1 MRTNIFLLSLLVSF
15 AFAENADI
23 EEILNENE
31 SNFSLSEKSQDKVND
46 LSTEK
51 DSLLAEWKVV
61 VKQVEG
67 LKIYNEQKRRQIAA
81 QEERLA
87 TISAQ
92 TKEID
97 VITRDIP
104 VLMEEMVEVLDNFVM
119 LDAPFSLDERV
130 NRINQITAILTDP
143 TVTKSEQVRQVM
155 EAYSIEG
162 EYGRTIET
170 YEDAIEIDG
179 EEKVVNILRIGRI
192 ALMYQLKD
200 QSQAGVWDTEANGGK
215 GGWVEVDGYRLAIRD
230 GIRMANKTAP
240 LDLLA
245 VPVKFKAKKGDK

>member
-1 MRTNIFLLSLLVSF
+1 MRTYIYLLSLL
-15 AFAENADI
+15 AFFGFSENTDI
-23 EEILNENE
+23 EEILSENEN
-31 SNFSLSEKSQDKVND
+31 NFSLSEKSQSQVNE

-67 LKIYNEQKRRQIAA
+67 LKIYNEQKRRQIKA
-81 QEERLA
+81 QEERMVTLA
-87 TISAQ
+87 EQ
-92 TKEID
+92 TRQVV
-97 VITRDIP
+97 VIQRQIP
-104 VLMEEMVEVLDNFVM
+104 PLMERMADSLEQFVS

-130 NRINQITAILTDP
+130 KRINQVRATLSDPKVTA
-143 TVTKSEQVRQVM
+143 SEQFRQVL
-155 EAYSIEG
+155 EAYNIER

-170 YEDAIEIDG
+170 YEDAIIIDG
-179 EEKVVNILRIGRI
+179 EEKVVNILRIGRL

-200 QSQAGVWDTEANGGK
+200 QSQAGIWDSEQND
-215 GGWVEVDGYRLAIRD
+215 WVEVSGYRLPVRD

-245 VPVKFKAKKGDK
+245 VPVKFQGGE

>member
-1 MRTNIFLLSLLVSF
+1 MRTYFYLLSLLAFF
-15 AFAENADI
+15 AFSENTDI
-23 EEILNENE
+23 EEILTENE
-31 SNFSLSEKSQDKVND
+31 SNFSLSEKSQSQVND

-67 LKIYNEQKRRQIAA
+67 LKIYNEQKRRQIKA
-81 QEERLA
+81 QEERMVTLA
-87 TISAQ
+87 EQ
-92 TKEID
+92 TRQVV
-97 VITRDIP
+97 VIQRQIP
-104 VLMEEMVEVLDNFVM
+104 PLMERMADSLEQFVS

-130 NRINQITAILTDP
+130 KRINQVRATLSDPKVTA
-143 TVTKSEQVRQVM
+143 SEQVRQVL
-155 EAYSIEG
+155 EAYNIER

-170 YEDAIEIDG
+170 YEDAIVIDG
-179 EEKVVNILRIGRI
+179 EEKVVNILRIGRL

-200 QSQAGVWDTEANGGK
+200 QSQAGIWDSEQND
-215 GGWVEVDGYRLAIRD
+215 WVEVSGYRLPVRD

-245 VPVKFKAKKGDK
+245 VPVKFQGGE

>member
-1 MRTNIFLLSLLVSF
+1 MRTYFYLLSLL
-15 AFAENADI
+15 AFFGFSENTDI
-23 EEILNENE
+23 EEILSENEN
-31 SNFSLSEKSQDKVND
+31 NFSLSEKSQSQVNE

-67 LKIYNEQKRRQIAA
+67 LKIYNEQKRRQIKA
-81 QEERLA
+81 QEERMVTLA
-87 TISAQ
+87 EQ
-92 TKEID
+92 TRQVV
-97 VITRDIP
+97 VIQRQIP
-104 VLMEEMVEVLDNFVM
+104 PLMERMADSLEQFVS

-130 NRINQITAILTDP
+130 KRINQVRATLSDPKVTA
-143 TVTKSEQVRQVM
+143 SEQVRQVL
-155 EAYSIEG
+155 EAYNIER

-170 YEDAIEIDG
+170 YEDAIIIDG
-179 EEKVVNILRIGRI
+179 EEKVVNILRIGRL

-200 QSQAGVWDTEANGGK
+200 QSQAGIWDSEQND
-215 GGWVEVDGYRLAIRD
+215 WVEVSGYRLPVRD

-245 VPVKFKAKKGDK
+245 VPVKFQGGE

>member
-1 MRTNIFLLSLLVSF
+1 MRTYIYLLSLL
-15 AFAENADI
+15 AFFGFSENTDI
-23 EEILNENE
+23 EEILSENEN
-31 SNFSLSEKSQDKVND
+31 NFSLSEKSQSQVNE

-67 LKIYNEQKRRQIAA
+67 LKIYNEQKRRQIKA
-81 QEERLA
+81 QEERMVTLA
-87 TISAQ
+87 EQ
-92 TKEID
+92 TRQVV
-97 VITRDIP
+97 VIQRQIP
-104 VLMEEMVEVLDNFVM
+104 PLMERMADSLEQFVS

-130 NRINQITAILTDP
+130 KRINQVRATLSDPKVTA
-143 TVTKSEQVRQVM
+143 SEQVRQVL
-155 EAYSIEG
+155 EAYNIER

-170 YEDAIEIDG
+170 YEDAIIIDG
-179 EEKVVNILRIGRI
+179 EEKVVNILRIGRL

-200 QSQAGVWDTEANGGK
+200 QSQAGIWDSEQND
-215 GGWVEVDGYRLAIRD
+215 WVEVSGYRLPVRD

-245 VPVKFKAKKGDK
+245 VPVKFKGGE

>member
-1 MRTNIFLLSLLVSF
+1 MRTYIYLLSLLAFF
-15 AFAENADI
+15 AFSENTDI
-23 EEILNENE
+23 EEILSENEN
-31 SNFSLSEKSQDKVND
+31 NFSLSEKSQSQVND

-67 LKIYNEQKRRQIAA
+67 LKIYNEQKRRQIKA
-81 QEERLA
+81 QEERMVTLA
-87 TISAQ
+87 EQ
-92 TKEID
+92 TRQVV
-97 VITRDIP
+97 VIQRQIP
-104 VLMEEMVEVLDNFVM
+104 PLMERMADSLEQFVS

-130 NRINQITAILTDP
+130 KRINQVRATLSDPKVTA
-143 TVTKSEQVRQVM
+143 SEQVRQVL
-155 EAYSIEG
+155 EAYNIER

-170 YEDAIEIDG
+170 YEDAIIIDG
-179 EEKVVNILRIGRI
+179 EEKVVNILRIGRL

-200 QSQAGVWDTEANGGK
+200 QSQAGIWDSEQND
-215 GGWVEVDGYRLAIRD
+215 WVEVSGYRLPVRD

-245 VPVKFKAKKGDK
+245 VPVKFQGGE

>member
-1 MRTNIFLLSLLVSF
+1 MRTYIYLLSLLAFF
-15 AFAENADI
+15 AFSENTDI
-23 EEILNENE
+23 EEILSENEN
-31 SNFSLSEKSQDKVND
+31 NFSLSEKSQSQVND

-67 LKIYNEQKRRQIAA
+67 LKIYNEQKRRQIKA
-81 QEERLA
+81 QEERMVTLA
-87 TISAQ
+87 EQ
-92 TKEID
+92 TRQVV
-97 VITRDIP
+97 VIQRQIP
-104 VLMEEMVEVLDNFVM
+104 PLMERMADSLEQFVS

-130 NRINQITAILTDP
+130 KRINQVRATLSDPKVTA
-143 TVTKSEQVRQVM
+143 SEQVRQVL
-155 EAYSIEG
+155 EAYNIER

-170 YEDAIEIDG
+170 YEDAIVIDG
-179 EEKVVNILRIGRI
+179 EEKVVNILRIGRL

-200 QSQAGVWDTEANGGK
+200 QSQAGIWDSEQND
-215 GGWVEVDGYRLAIRD
+215 WVEVSGYRLPVRD

-245 VPVKFKAKKGDK
+245 VPVNFQGGE

>member
-1 MRTNIFLLSLLVSF
+1 MRTYIYLLSLL
-15 AFAENADI
+15 AFFGFSENTDI
-23 EEILNENE
+23 EEILSENEN
-31 SNFSLSEKSQDKVND
+31 NFSLSEKSQSQVNE

-67 LKIYNEQKRRQIAA
+67 LKIYNEQKRRQIKA
-81 QEERLA
+81 QEERMVTLA
-87 TISAQ
+87 EQ
-92 TKEID
+92 TRQVV
-97 VITRDIP
+97 VIQRQIP
-104 VLMEEMVEVLDNFVM
+104 PLMERMADSLEQFVS

-130 NRINQITAILTDP
+130 KRINQVRATLSDPKVTA
-143 TVTKSEQVRQVM
+143 SEQVRQVL
-155 EAYSIEG
+155 EAYNIER

-170 YEDAIEIDG
+170 YEDAIIIDG
-179 EEKVVNILRIGRI
+179 EEKVVNILRIGRL

-200 QSQAGVWDTEANGGK
+200 QSQAGIWDSEQND
-215 GGWVEVDGYRLAIRD
+215 WVEVSGYRLPVRD

-245 VPVKFKAKKGDK
+245 VPVKFQGGE

>member
-1 MRTNIFLLSLLVSF
+1 MRTYIYLLSLLAFF
-15 AFAENADI
+15 AFSENTDI
-23 EEILNENE
+23 EEILSENEN
-31 SNFSLSEKSQDKVND
+31 NFSLSEKSQSQVND

-67 LKIYNEQKRRQIAA
+67 LKIYNEQKRRQIKA
-81 QEERLA
+81 QEERMVTLA
-87 TISAQ
+87 EQ
-92 TKEID
+92 TRQVV
-97 VITRDIP
+97 VIQRQIP
-104 VLMEEMVEVLDNFVM
+104 PLMERMADSLEQFVS

-130 NRINQITAILTDP
+130 KRINQVRATLSDPKVTA
-143 TVTKSEQVRQVM
+143 SEQVRQVL
-155 EAYSIEG
+155 EAYNIER

-170 YEDAIEIDG
+170 YEDAIVIDG
-179 EEKVVNILRIGRI
+179 EEKVVNILRIGRL

-200 QSQAGVWDTEANGGK
+200 QSQAGIWDSEQND
-215 GGWVEVDGYRLAIRD
+215 WVEVSGYRLPVRK

-245 VPVKFKAKKGDK
+245 VP

>member
-1 MRTNIFLLSLLVSF
+1 MRTYIYLLSLL
-15 AFAENADI
+15 AFFGFSENTDI
-23 EEILNENE
+23 EEILSENEN
-31 SNFSLSEKSQDKVND
+31 NFSLSEKSQSQVNE

-67 LKIYNEQKRRQIAA
+67 LKIYNEQKRRQIKA
-81 QEERLA
+81 QEERMVTLA
-87 TISAQ
+87 EQ
-92 TKEID
+92 TRQVV
-97 VITRDIP
+97 VIQIQIP
-104 VLMEEMVEVLDNFVM
+104 PLMERMADSLEQFVS

-130 NRINQITAILTDP
+130 KRINQVRATLSDPKVTA
-143 TVTKSEQVRQVM
+143 SEQVRQVL
-155 EAYSIEG
+155 EAYNIER

-170 YEDAIEIDG
+170 YEDAIIIDG
-179 EEKVVNILRIGRI
+179 EEKVVNILRIGRL

-200 QSQAGVWDTEANGGK
+200 QSQAGIWDSEQND
-215 GGWVEVDGYRLAIRD
+215 WVEVSGYRLPVRD

-245 VPVKFKAKKGDK
+245 VPVKFQGGE

>member
-1 MRTNIFLLSLLVSF
+1 MRTYIYLLSLLAFF
-15 AFAENADI
+15 AFSENTDI
-23 EEILNENE
+23 EEILSENEN
-31 SNFSLSEKSQDKVND
+31 NFSLSEKSQSQVNE

-67 LKIYNEQKRRQIAA
+67 LKIYNEQKRRQIKA
-81 QEERLA
+81 QEERMVTLA
-87 TISAQ
+87 EQ
-92 TKEID
+92 TRQVV
-97 VITRDIP
+97 VIQRQIP
-104 VLMEEMVEVLDNFVM
+104 PLMERMADSLEQFVS

-130 NRINQITAILTDP
+130 KRINQVRATLSDPKVTA
-143 TVTKSEQVRQVM
+143 SEQVRQVL
-155 EAYSIEG
+155 EAYNIER

-170 YEDAIEIDG
+170 YEDAIVIDG
-179 EEKVVNILRIGRI
+179 EEKVVNILRIGRL

-200 QSQAGVWDTEANGGK
+200 QSQAGIWDSEQND
-215 GGWVEVDGYRLAIRD
+215 WVEVSGYRLPVRD

-245 VPVKFKAKKGDK
+245 VPVKFQGGE

>member
-1 MRTNIFLLSLLVSF
+1 MRTYIYLLSLLAFF
-15 AFAENADI
+15 AFSENTDI
-23 EEILNENE
+23 EEILSENEN
-31 SNFSLSEKSQDKVND
+31 NFSLSEKSQSQVND

-67 LKIYNEQKRRQIAA
+67 LKIYNEQKRRQIKA
-81 QEERLA
+81 QEERMVTLA
-87 TISAQ
+87 EQ
-92 TKEID
+92 TRQVV
-97 VITRDIP
+97 VIQRQIP
-104 VLMEEMVEVLDNFVM
+104 PLMERMADSLEQFVS

-130 NRINQITAILTDP
+130 KRINQVRATLSDPKVTA
-143 TVTKSEQVRQVM
+143 SEQVRQVL
-155 EAYSIEG
+155 EAYNIER

-170 YEDAIEIDG
+170 YEDAIVIDG
-179 EEKVVNILRIGRI
+179 EEKVVNILRIGRL

-200 QSQAGVWDTEANGGK
+200 QSQAGIWDSEQND
-215 GGWVEVDGYRLAIRD
+215 WVEVSGYRLPVRD

-245 VPVKFKAKKGDK
+245 VPVKFQGGE

>member
-1 MRTNIFLLSLLVSF
+1 MRTYIYLLSLLAFFVVS
-15 AFAENADI
+15 ENTDI
-23 EEILNENE
+23 EEILSENE
-31 SNFSLSEKSQDKVND
+31 TNFSLSEKSQSQVND

-67 LKIYNEQKRRQIAA
+67 LKIYNEQKRRQIKA
-81 QEERLA
+81 QEERMVTLA
-87 TISAQ
+87 EQ
-92 TKEID
+92 TRQVV
-97 VITRDIP
+97 VIQRQIP
-104 VLMEEMVEVLDNFVM
+104 PLMERMADSLEQFVS

-130 NRINQITAILTDP
+130 KRINQVRATLSDPKVTA
-143 TVTKSEQVRQVM
+143 SEQVRQVL
-155 EAYSIEG
+155 EAYNIER

-170 YEDAIEIDG
+170 YEDAIVIDG
-179 EEKVVNILRIGRI
+179 EEKVVNILRIGRL

-200 QSQAGVWDTEANGGK
+200 QSQAGIWDSEQND
-215 GGWVEVDGYRLAIRD
+215 WVEVSGYRLPVRD

-245 VPVKFKAKKGDK
+245 VPVKFQGGE